1 MAHLQPQVYRDTY
14 VSIETT
20 AGTEIIPLEVYGRIS
35 EIRPFDDLRQYL
47 TGEPLGDSEMPEE
60 LEGWVARMSAPGYLD
75 CTKWTAHKTK
85 AEALAYLSDTYGG
98 E

>member
-1 MAHLQPQVYRDTY
+1 MAHMQPQVYRDFY

-35 EIRPFDDLRQYL
+35 DVRPYDDLIPYL
-47 TGEPLGDSEMPEE
+47 EGDPLDTEEPPEE
-60 LEGWVARMSAPGYLD
+60 HEGWLARMSAPGYLD
-75 CTKWTAHKTK
+75 CTAWSAHST
-85 AEALAYLSDTYGG
+85 EARAFAHLSDTYGG